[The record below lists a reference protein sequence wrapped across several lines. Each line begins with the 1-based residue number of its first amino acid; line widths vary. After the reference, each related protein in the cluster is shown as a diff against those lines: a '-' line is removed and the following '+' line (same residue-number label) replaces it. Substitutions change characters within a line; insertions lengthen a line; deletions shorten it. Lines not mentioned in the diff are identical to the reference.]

1 MGGREL
7 ASLHPIFAPELR
19 QVDVRAEF
27 DDPLEENAGYY
38 WGWSQAPVLDPTT
51 HGDAAGSFALWLSER
66 FAARDVSAL
75 VPQFEHRARED
86 ASVYPMVPLDLRMR
100 WIAESFDGISDEAW
114 APMPPNADNIQ
125 LRPVAGG
132 RLYQLLDKEG
142 KTLLRT
148 EDHTNETDNH
158 VELPVMIGI
167 SKNEF
172 RILR

>member
-1 MGGREL
+1 ML
-7 ASLHPIFAPELR
+7 QIS
-19 QVDVRAEF
+19 
-27 DDPLEENAGYY
+27 
-38 WGWSQAPVLDPTT
+38 SQQFGV
-51 HGDAAGSFALWLSER
+51 FALWLSER
-66 FAARDVSAL
+66 FSARDVMAL

-100 WIAESFDGISDEAW
+100 WIAEYFDGISDEAW
-114 APMPPNADNIQ
+114 APMTPNLDNIQ

-158 VELPVMIGI
+158 VELPVMIGLLNNGF
-167 SKNEF
+167 K
-172 RILR
+172 ILR